1 MGLFL
6 TFMRGAAVSNSLK
19 TTAAPLVR
27 LRDQRSTVDI
37 LATIRCAL
45 VADASLPFR
54 EGLRD
59 LAALFELAQE
69 LLTLELRSHRLPI
82 DRETL
87 SQCGTALLIASIS

>member
-19 TTAAPLVR
+19 TAVR
-27 LRDQRSTVDI
+27 LCDQRSTVDI

-87 SQCGTALLIASIS
+87 SQRGTALLIASIN

>member
-6 TFMRGAAVSNSLK
+6 TFMLGAAVSNSLK
-19 TTAAPLVR
+19 TTSAALVR
-27 LRDQRSTVDI
+27 VRDQRSTVDI

-69 LLTLELRSHRLPI
+69 LLTLELKEPPAANKIERPC
-82 DRETL
+82 L
-87 SQCGTALLIASIS
+87 SVAQLS